1 MSSND
6 EHQRIASFD
15 APPVVPRLS
24 TALIATAGEPENE
37 ALKKLMFEKPAN
49 PRELAGRRVAIIATD
64 GVEELELTVAY
75 RYFAERGATIH
86 LISPRFAPLPAKFGV
101 EYPTQRQTHILT
113 VRFIENAGWFKIDR
127 FVDEAK
133 ADDYDAILIPGGAW
147 NPLTLRNT
155 LAVVEFVRDF
165 HATGKP
171 TAAICHGPIVLINA
185 GLLRGRQATCF
196 WDVMIDLTNAGAN
209 VSDEPLVVDGN
220 LITSRFIYDL
230 PEFLLAIVKMMN
242 SAGKGAKPQGDC

>member
-1 MSSND
+1 MTSND

-101 EYPTQRQTHILT
+101 EYPSQRQTHILT
-113 VRFIENAGWFKIDR
+113 VRFIENVGWFKIDR

-133 ADDYDAILIPGGAW
+133 VGDYGAILIPGVAW

-155 LAVVEFVRDF
+155 PAVVQFVRNF

-185 GLLRGRQATCF
+185 GLLRGKGATCC
-196 WDVMIDLTNAGAN
+196 WDVMIDLTNAGAT

-230 PEFLLAIVKMMN
+230 PDFLLAIVRMMN
-242 SAGKGAKPQGDC
+242 SAGDGAKPQGEC